1 MSILDRFRLDGKVAV
16 VTGAS
21 SGLGVAFAKA
31 LAEAG
36 ADVVLAA
43 RRFERLAETGAL
55 VTAAGRKFISVQTDV
70 TQPEQCDALIA
81 QAVAEFGHVDI
92 LVNNA
97 GIGTA
102 VPATRETP
110 EQFRSVLDVNLFG
123 AYWMAQAFA
132 KANTNG
138 GVIVNISSILG
149 IKPQGLPQAAYA
161 SSKAGLIGLTRDLA
175 TQWTGRKNI
184 RVNALAPGFFPSEMS
199 DELPKDLVDSI
210 KMFAPAGR
218 LGDPEELAAT
228 LIWLVSDASSY
239 VTGITVPVDGGLV
252 MPQPVLVKTRGI
264 GIFELQGDIF

>member
-123 AYWMAQAFA
+123 ADWMAQAFA

-252 MPQPVLVKTRGI
+252 MP
-264 GIFELQGDIF
+264 

>member
-252 MPQPVLVKTRGI
+252 MP
-264 GIFELQGDIF
+264 

>member
-36 ADVVLAA
+36 ADVVLGA
-43 RRFERLAETGAL
+43 RRIDRLADTGAL
-55 VTAAGRKFISVQTDV
+55 VEAAGRNFTALQTDV
-70 TQPEQCDALIA
+70 TQPAQCEALIA
-81 QAVAEFGHVDI
+81 HAVAHFGHVDI

-97 GIGTA
+97 GVGTA

-110 EQFRSVLDVNLFG
+110 EQFKSVLDVNLFG

-132 KANTNG
+132 RANTAG
-138 GVIVNISSILG
+138 GAIVNISSILG

-199 DELPKDLVDSI
+199 DELPKEMVEMI
-210 KMFAPAGR
+210 KTYAPAGR

-252 MPQPVLVKTRGI
+252 MP
-264 GIFELQGDIF
+264 

>member
-1 MSILDRFRLDGKVAV
+1 MSVMDRFRLDEKVAV

-36 ADVVLAA
+36 ADVVLGA
-43 RRFERLAETGAL
+43 RRFDRLAETGAL
-55 VTAAGRKFISVQTDV
+55 VTAAGRKFASLQTDV

-81 QAVAEFGHVDI
+81 HAIENFGHVDI

-97 GIGTA
+97 GVGTA

-110 EQFRSVLDVNLFG
+110 DQFKSVIDVNLFG

-138 GVIVNISSILG
+138 GAIVNISSILG
-149 IKPQGLPQAAYA
+149 IKPQVLPQAAYA

-184 RVNALAPGFFPSEMS
+184 RVNALAPGFFPSEMT
-199 DELPKDLVDSI
+199 DELPQEIVELVLKST
-210 KMFAPAGR
+210 PAGR
-218 LGDPEELAAT
+218 YGDPEELAAT

-252 MPQPVLVKTRGI
+252 MP
-264 GIFELQGDIF
+264 